1 MKKLPNEVTIEVT
14 IRDARLDG
22 ELAAV
27 RSKIDAAF
35 KGMGKDIPIGF
46 DVEGMSKL
54 TSTLHNNFDMI
65 SHDLVIL
72 RQGMANLGPAT
83 EKMATKIDNGV
94 ARAGMRWRW
103 FGMNFW
109 QVARTVI
116 TGAGELAAI
125 LVPATLAAGVGAFV
139 LYQGAVEG
147 VGRHLSALQT
157 TAEATNS
164 VFGKT
169 TGDLLKVGHS
179 FQTAQDA
186 ANPRAYQLLGAAV
199 ELDRSHFMN
208 LAGMGLQVTDVLDRL
223 AARIRVDMQASS
235 GQIGI
240 LRAKAVPD
248 LVGVG
253 QVFGNLTHAIF
264 SFAGKMP
271 GVAEMI
277 LNIVNTGAKLLN
289 WFASLPGPIVKTAL
303 GLEAAHR
310 WGGLLARN
318 VVGPLTGKLGDL
330 SDKMGM
336 SSKVSNSFA
345 KAAKFLGGSW
355 GWVPIAAA
363 VVGVLLFNAL
373 SKSKDATEA
382 WTASTNKMIGAA
394 RNVNVLNDIMK
405 VVPENE
411 HRLSIATTTMNRDL
425 QATHQVTGVLSNRIG
440 QYSGAT
446 QRAAGDVY
454 ALTKQQAGLRSE
466 SYNVLQG
473 AALIEK
479 AYGTNFVGALVLADQ
494 ANVKLKNSMQGNSL
508 AARENRLQIA
518 DLIAGYQAMAQP
530 IGAIGKDMDALGI
543 QSELQGT
550 KVQQLN
556 QAWDQYMQTLIGGTN
571 GLAQME
577 DAIRNLKNDA
587 LGSASAFTGVQHS
600 IGSAANKVKFSLQ
613 GMGKISSQ
621 SWQQFD
627 QIVGTTAPQLI
638 DWLRT
643 AGAEGVLSQHDFTNA
658 IRGTIAQL
666 LPFAAHSKAATA
678 ELDALA
684 QQAGGP
690 TTSNIRVLKAWVDK
704 GHVSMKDLRDIIGK
718 TTVKMGDM
726 SQVAENLGAVV
737 QADITNQM
745 GKAKLAFFGVNG
757 AIETFTSDLKNDGAS
772 SEKTKTAYDRMRDA
786 LEKATGS
793 QRAGS
798 NMAKA
803 YAGQL
808 GYVRSQTEKNFVAT
822 KAWRQQL
829 DLIHPKNISVKETG
843 TGKFSIFGQGVGTGQ
858 LWHSAKGGMVPGVG
872 TGTSDSNPA
881 MLSKGEFVVN
891 AHSTSKHLGLL
902 TAINSRK
909 MAEGGLVG
917 DTTGL
922 AFNTQLFDKRFFTD
936 FTNAMV
942 HSMRKHSMINV
953 GNFNLPGG
961 FSGPGGGAPAANAML
976 ARAMF
981 HPSAADWSAWNYV
994 AMRESGWNQFAT
1006 NPTSGAY
1013 GIPQSLPFTKMPRAA
1028 WPAWAGGSSNPA
1040 AQIAWMWNY
1049 MRTSYGGPQ
1058 GAAAHEASH
1067 NWYGSGLKGGVF
1079 TKPTLIGVGDR
1090 GAERVD
1096 VTPIGGRGGTPV
1108 MLELAPGF
1116 SGAFEMALAEIIRKF
1131 VRVRGGNV
1139 QKVFGKPG
1147 S

>member
-1 MKKLPNEVTIEVT
+1 MANEVTIEVT

-65 SHDLVIL
+65 SHDLILL
-72 RQGMANLGPAT
+72 RQGLNSIGPAT
-83 EKMATKIDNGV
+83 MNMATKVDNGV
-94 ARAGMRWRW
+94 RRAGGTWRW

-109 QVARTVI
+109 QVVRTVV
-116 TGAGELAAI
+116 TGAGEIAAI

-147 VGRHLSALQT
+147 AARHLNALYGT
-157 TAEATNS
+157 MEAQGDM
-164 VFGKT
+164 FGKT
-169 TGDLLKVGHS
+169 AGDVLGLGHA
-179 FQTAQDA
+179 FQKAQDQ

-199 ELDRSHFMN
+199 ELDKAHFMN
-208 LAGMGLQVTDVLDRL
+208 LAGMGLQVTDILDRL
-223 AARIRVDMQASS
+223 AARIRVDMQASA

-264 SFAGKMP
+264 QFAGKMP

-277 LNIVNTGAKLLN
+277 LNVLNTGAKFLN

-310 WGGLLARN
+310 WGGLLGRN
-318 VVGPLTGKLGDL
+318 VIGPLTGKLGDFA
-330 SDKMGM
+330 DKMGM
-336 SSKVSNSFA
+336 SSKVSNAFG

-382 WTASTNKMIGAA
+382 WIASTNKMIGAA
-394 RNVNVLNDIMK
+394 RNINVLSDIMK
-405 VVPENE
+405 TVPENE

-440 QYSGAT
+440 QYSGAA
-446 QRAAGDVY
+446 QRAAGDVQ

-473 AALIEK
+473 AGMIEK

-494 ANVKLKNSMQGNSL
+494 ANVKLKNSMQGNSM
-508 AARENRLQIA
+508 AARENRIQIA
-518 DLIAGYQAMAQP
+518 DMVAGYQAMAQP
-530 IGAIGKDMDALGI
+530 MGAIGKDMDALGI

-556 QAWDQYMQTLIGGTN
+556 QAWDSYMQTLVGGTN
-571 GLAQME
+571 TLAQMQE
-577 DAIRNLKNDA
+577 AIRNLKNDA
-587 LGSASAFTGVQHS
+587 LGSQNAFSGIQHS
-600 IGSAANKVKFSLQ
+600 IGAAADKVKFSLS
-613 GMGKISSQ
+613 GMSKISSQ

-643 AGAEGVLSQHDFTNA
+643 AGAEGVLSQHDFTKA
-658 IRGTIAQL
+658 IQGTIAQL
-666 LPFAAHSKAATA
+666 LPFAAHSKTATA
-678 ELDALA
+678 ELSGLA
-684 QQAGGP
+684 QMAGGP
-690 TTSNIRVLKAWVDK
+690 ATGDIKVLKAWVDK
-704 GHVSMKDLRDIIGK
+704 GHVSMADLRDIINK

-726 SQVAENLGAVV
+726 GQVAENLGAVV
-737 QADITNQM
+737 QTDIVDQM
-745 GKAKLAFFGVNG
+745 GKAKMAYFGVNK
-757 AIETFTSDLKNDGAS
+757 AIDDYTNSLKQNGSDS
-772 SEKTKTAYDRMRDA
+772 QKTRDAYDRMRSA

-793 QRAGS
+793 TQSGT
-798 NMAKA
+798 NIAKA
-803 YAGQL
+803 YARQL
-808 GYVRSQTEKNFVAT
+808 GDVRGQTDKNFVAT

-829 DLIHPKNISVKETG
+829 DLIHSKSISVKETG

-942 HSMRKHSMINV
+942 HSMRKHSMINISSFH
-953 GNFNLPGG
+953 GSAG
-961 FSGPGGGAPAANAML
+961 GPGGGAPAANAAL

-981 HPSAADWSAWNYV
+981 HPSAADWAAWNYV
-994 AMRESGWNQFAT
+994 AMRESGWSNIAT
-1006 NPTSGAY
+1006 NPGSGAF
-1013 GIPQSLPFTKMPRAA
+1013 GIPQALPFTKMPRAA
-1028 WPAWAGGSSNPA
+1028 WPVWAGGSANPA
-1040 AQIAWMWNY
+1040 AQIAWMWWY
-1049 MRTSYGGPQ
+1049 MKTSYGGPQ
-1058 GAAAHEASH
+1058 GAAAWEASH
-1067 NWYGSGLKGGVF
+1067 NWYGRGLKGGVF

-1096 VTPIGGRGGTPV
+1096 VTPMGSRRGGSGDAITVLLGPGSDNTLV
-1108 MLELAPGF
+1108 AVLLEILRR
-1116 SGAFEMALAEIIRKF
+1116 EIRK
-1131 VRVRGGNV
+1131 RGGNV
-1139 QKVFGKPG
+1139 QNILGRN
-1147 S
+1147 